1 MRARTLPIILG
12 STLCSLATAHTVAA
26 EPTATEA
33 RATSASPTYDV
44 GFRIGGYGFRREGD
58 GRVGENWT
66 ECRMNGFGVFG
77 SRTLTGP
84 LFLEAG
90 LDAYSSAGDTPD
102 GDLPIDRMSGLIST
116 AIGVRT
122 NPASWLRG
130 YVQLGAGVELTR
142 VAVHYGED
150 RTLRDNKLMP
160 EGFFGVGGDLR
171 IMRGTYVGASLRLH
185 VMGNFDYDPAKL
197 DMASQWVA
205 PPEADTMFDASPDFA
220 TQGQFYVRRD
230 L

>member
-1 MRARTLPIILG
+1 MRRSPALTFIL
-12 STLCSLATAHTVAA
+12 LSLAAHTVAA
-26 EPTATEA
+26 EPTAEV

-44 GFRIGGYGFRREGD
+44 GFRVGGYGFRREGD
-58 GRVGENWT
+58 GRAGQGWT

-90 LDAYSSAGDTPD
+90 LDAYSSAGDTPE
-102 GDLPIDRMSGLIST
+102 GDLPIDRMSGLVST

-122 NPASWLRG
+122 SPASWLRG
-130 YVQLGAGVELTR
+130 YLQLGAGLELSR
-142 VAVHYGED
+142 VSVDYGED
-150 RTLRDNKLMP
+150 RTLRDDKLMP

-171 IMRGTYVGASLRLH
+171 IAGGTYLGATMRLH
-185 VMGNFDYDPAKL
+185 VMGNFDYDPKQL
-197 DMASQWVA
+197 EMASQWVA
-205 PPEADTMFDASPDFA
+205 PPQAETMFDASPDFA
-220 TQGQFYVRRD
+220 TQAQFYIRRD

>member
-1 MRARTLPIILG
+1 MRARTL
-12 STLCSLATAHTVAA
+12 SATLFSLATAHTVAA
-26 EPTATEA
+26 EPTAEPAAEVRTA
-33 RATSASPTYDV
+33 AKAATYDV

-58 GRVGENWT
+58 GRAGEGWT

-77 SRTLTGP
+77 SRVLTGP

-90 LDAYSSAGDTPD
+90 LDAYSSAGDTPE
-102 GDLPIDRMSGLIST
+102 GDLPIDRMSGLVST
-116 AIGVRT
+116 AIGVRS

-171 IMRGTYVGASLRLH
+171 IMRGTYVGAMIRLH

>member
-1 MRARTLPIILG
+1 MHARTLSL
-12 STLCSLATAHTVAA
+12 TLLSLATAHTVAA
-26 EPTATEA
+26 EPTAAEV
-33 RATSASPTYDV
+33 RATSSSPTYDV
-44 GFRIGGYGFRREGD
+44 GFRVGGYGFRREGD
-58 GRVGENWT
+58 GRAGAGWT
-66 ECRMNGFGVFG
+66 ECRMNGLGVFG
-77 SRTLTGP
+77 SRALTGP
-84 LFLEAG
+84 LFVEAG

-102 GDLPIDRMSGLIST
+102 GDLPIDRMSGLLSA

-122 NPASWLRG
+122 NPTSWFRG
-130 YVQLGAGVELTR
+130 YLQLGAGAELTR
-142 VAVHYGED
+142 VAVHYGDD
-150 RTLRDNKLMP
+150 RTLRDQKVMP

-205 PPEADTMFDASPDFA
+205 PPESETMFDASPDFA